1 MFINSPAGFFQPPK
15 LIQERFHRVEK
26 AAGPVPSCSFERSFG
41 LYRRCCLPGGRFGRR
56 GVRAARRLRD
66 FTWCDEFVRFLRSLQ
81 NKKFLE
87 FQFHARRKKALPLSE
102 ARAPFASTTAR
113 DPPKLA
119 NKQKRRCP
127 TTIARAPLIFLS
139 RCSSTP
145 SRRRFRY
152 LDLTSRPKDGG
163 SVCVCVCVWISV
175 KISPFATTLSFF
187 TPTSRLEEAF
197 EKRTGSLFCVFERT
211 FSSTDLHVQCVDFSF
226 FFTEYKNP
234 KTKGHFF
241 GRHFYVPAQK
251 RQTQSRHDLKRRQL
265 SRVSSANIIRNE
277 ENKKR

>member
-1 MFINSPAGFFQPPK
+1 MFNQLASWLFSTSKTDTRA
-15 LIQERFHRVEK
+15 RFHRVEK

-119 NKQKRRCP
+119 NKKKEEDVQRRSRVRLLFFCRGALRRLRDDDSVISMCIPSSKRR
-127 TTIARAPLIFLS
+127 
-139 RCSSTP
+139 
-145 SRRRFRY
+145 
-152 LDLTSRPKDGG
+152 GG
-163 SVCVCVCVWISV
+163 SVCVWISV
-175 KISPFATTLSFF
+175 KISPFATPVFF
-187 TPTSRLEEAF
+187 YP
-197 EKRTGSLFCVFERT
+197 
-211 FSSTDLHVQCVDFSF
+211 
-226 FFTEYKNP
+226 
-234 KTKGHFF
+234 
-241 GRHFYVPAQK
+241 
-251 RQTQSRHDLKRRQL
+251 QSI
-265 SRVSSANIIRNE
+265 A
-277 ENKKR
+277 

>member
-1 MFINSPAGFFQPPK
+1 MFNQLASWLFSTSKTDTRA
-15 LIQERFHRVEK
+15 RFHRVEK

-119 NKQKRRCP
+119 NKKKEEDVQRRSRVRLLFFCRGALRRLRDDDSVISICIPSSKRR
-127 TTIARAPLIFLS
+127 
-139 RCSSTP
+139 
-145 SRRRFRY
+145 
-152 LDLTSRPKDGG
+152 GG
-163 SVCVCVCVWISV
+163 GVCVCVDIRKNISLCHSCLFLPTINRII
-175 KISPFATTLSFF
+175 KGRRLLKKDSWLSRVFF
-187 TPTSRLEEAF
+187 RSKKSTHPRHG
-197 EKRTGSLFCVFERT
+197 KWKRT
-211 FSSTDLHVQCVDFSF
+211 FSSSTDKKKGTCVVCRLF
-226 FFTEYKNP
+226 FFYY
-234 KTKGHFF
+234 
-241 GRHFYVPAQK
+241 RVQK
-251 RQTQSRHDLKRRQL
+251 P
-265 SRVSSANIIRNE
+265 
-277 ENKKR
+277 

>member
-1 MFINSPAGFFQPPK
+1 MLFAWRPIWTSRRARGASSPRLYVVRRIRKIPPFVAK
-15 LIQERFHRVEK
+15 QKVFGIPIPRAQKESASSLRSTRALRVDDD
-26 AAGPVPSCSFERSFG
+26 ERST
-41 LYRRCCLPGGRFGRR
+41 PSQ
-56 GVRAARRLRD
+56 
-66 FTWCDEFVRFLRSLQ
+66 T
-81 NKKFLE
+81 K
-87 FQFHARRKKALPLSE
+87 
-102 ARAPFASTTAR
+102 
-113 DPPKLA
+113 
-119 NKQKRRCP
+119 KRRCP
-127 TTIARAPLIFLS
+127 TTIARAPLFFFVAVLFDYTSHFATTIPLS
-139 RCSSTP
+139 RFNKSSK
-145 SRRRFRY
+145 RR
-152 LDLTSRPKDGG
+152 GE
-163 SVCVCVCVWISV
+163 CVCVCVWISV

-234 KTKGHFF
+234 KTKRHFF

>member
-102 ARAPFASTTAR
+102 ASTLFASTTR
-113 DPPKLA
+113 DPPRR
-119 NKQKRRCP
+119 KQKKKMPNDDRACASFFFVVVLFDSFT
-127 TTIARAPLIFLS
+127 TTIPLS
-139 RCSSTP
+139 RSNVVQKT
-145 SRRRFRY
+145 
-152 LDLTSRPKDGG
+152 GG
-163 SVCVCVCVWISV
+163 VCVCGY
-175 KISPFATTLSFF
+175 P
-187 TPTSRLEEAF
+187 
-197 EKRTGSLFCVFERT
+197 
-211 FSSTDLHVQCVDFSF
+211 
-226 FFTEYKNP
+226 
-234 KTKGHFF
+234 
-241 GRHFYVPAQK
+241 
-251 RQTQSRHDLKRRQL
+251 
-265 SRVSSANIIRNE
+265 
-277 ENKKR
+277 

>member
-1 MFINSPAGFFQPPK
+1 MFNQLASWLFSTSKTDTRA
-15 LIQERFHRVEK
+15 RFHRVEK

-119 NKQKRRCP
+119 NKKKKMSNDDRACASYFFVAVLFDSFA
-127 TTIARAPLIFLS
+127 TTIPLS
-139 RCSSTP
+139 RCVY
-145 SRRRFRY
+145 R
-152 LDLTSRPKDGG
+152 RPKDGG
-163 SVCVCVCVWISV
+163 GVCVCVDIRKNISLCHSCLFLPTINRII
-175 KISPFATTLSFF
+175 KGRLLKKNSWLSRVFRSKKSTHF
-187 TPTSRLEEAF
+187 DMENGRGLFHHQPTKKKARASCA
-197 EKRTGSLFCVFERT
+197 
-211 FSSTDLHVQCVDFSF
+211 DFSF
-226 FFTEYKNP
+226 FTTESKNP
-234 KTKGHFF
+234 KTKRHFF
-241 GRHFYVPAQK
+241 LDDGIFTSRHKKDKNPVVVPA
-251 RQTQSRHDLKRRQL
+251 RS
-265 SRVSSANIIRNE
+265 
-277 ENKKR
+277 

>member
-1 MFINSPAGFFQPPK
+1 MFNQLASWLFSTSKTDTRA
-15 LIQERFHRVEK
+15 RFHRVEK

-119 NKQKRRCP
+119 NKKKKMSNDDRACASYFFVAVLFDSFA
-127 TTIARAPLIFLS
+127 TTIPLS
-139 RCSSTP
+139 RCVY
-145 SRRRFRY
+145 R
-152 LDLTSRPKDGG
+152 RPKDGG
-163 SVCVCVCVWISV
+163 GVCVCVDIRKNISLCHSCLFLPTINRI
-175 KISPFATTLSFF
+175 KGRLLKKNYWLS
-187 TPTSRLEEAF
+187 R
-197 EKRTGSLFCVFERT
+197 VFRSKKSTHPRHGKWKRT
-211 FSSTDLHVQCVDFSF
+211 FSSTDKKKACACADFS

-234 KTKGHFF
+234 KTKRHF
-241 GRHFYVPAQK
+241 GRHFYPGTKKTNPVPA
-251 RQTQSRHDLKRRQL
+251 RS
-265 SRVSSANIIRNE
+265 
-277 ENKKR
+277 

>member
-1 MFINSPAGFFQPPK
+1 MFNQLASWLFSTSKTDTRA
-15 LIQERFHRVEK
+15 RFHRVEK

-66 FTWCDEFVRFLRSLQ
+66 FTGCDEFVRFLRSLQ

-113 DPPKLA
+113 DPPRR
-119 NKQKRRCP
+119 KQKKRRCP

-152 LDLTSRPKDGG
+152 LDVYTVVQKTGG
-163 SVCVCVCVWISV
+163 GVCVCVDIRKNISLCHSCLFLPTINRMGRRLL
-175 KISPFATTLSFF
+175 KKNWLS
-187 TPTSRLEEAF
+187 R
-197 EKRTGSLFCVFERT
+197 VFRSKKSTHPRHGKWKRT
-211 FSSTDLHVQCVDFSF
+211 FSSTDKKKSMCVCRLF
-226 FFTEYKNP
+226 FFYY
-234 KTKGHFF
+234 
-241 GRHFYVPAQK
+241 RVQK
-251 RQTQSRHDLKRRQL
+251 P
-265 SRVSSANIIRNE
+265 
-277 ENKKR
+277 

>member
-1 MFINSPAGFFQPPK
+1 MFNQLASWLFSTSKTDTRA
-15 LIQERFHRVEK
+15 RFHRVEK

-119 NKQKRRCP
+119 NKKKKMSNDDRACASYFFVAVLFDSFA
-127 TTIARAPLIFLS
+127 TTIPLS
-139 RCSSTP
+139 RCVY
-145 SRRRFRY
+145 R
-152 LDLTSRPKDGG
+152 RPKDGG
-163 SVCVCVCVWISV
+163 GVCVCVDIRKNISLCHSCLFLPTINRII
-175 KISPFATTLSFF
+175 KGRLLKKNSWLS
-187 TPTSRLEEAF
+187 R
-197 EKRTGSLFCVFERT
+197 VFRSKKSTHPRHGKWKRT
-211 FSSTDLHVQCVDFSF
+211 FSSSTDKKKGTCVVCRLF
-226 FFTEYKNP
+226 FFYY
-234 KTKGHFF
+234 
-241 GRHFYVPAQK
+241 RVQK
-251 RQTQSRHDLKRRQL
+251 P
-265 SRVSSANIIRNE
+265 
-277 ENKKR
+277 